1 MLTEQELLI
10 KILDEIRD
18 DIKCIDEKLFVINA
32 DVSSLKIKSS
42 IWGGV
47 TGGLISALAYIAMLV
62 GYKK

>member
-1 MLTEQELLI
+1 MNEQELLI